1 VQPYLFEI
9 AAKVVIRSDSDPE
22 ELPADIY
29 ARITE
34 FIGSEEDLLALEIEM
49 FPLPDANSGS
59 SDRWDDADTEEG
71 GETAVA

>member
-1 VQPYLFEI
+1 MQPYLFEI

-34 FIGSEEDLLALEIEM
+34 FIGSEEDLLALEIEI

-59 SDRWDDADTEEG
+59 SDRWDDADSEEG
-71 GETAVA
+71 GEAAVA

>member
-1 VQPYLFEI
+1 MQPYLFEI
-9 AAKVVIRSDSDPE
+9 AAKVVVRSDSDPE
-22 ELPADIY
+22 ELPADVY

-59 SDRWDDADTEEG
+59 SDRWDDADSEEG
-71 GETAVA
+71 GEEAMA

>member
-1 VQPYLFEI
+1 MQPYLFEI

-59 SDRWDDADTEEG
+59 SDRWDDADSEEG
-71 GETAVA
+71 GEEAVA

>member
-1 VQPYLFEI
+1 MQPYLFEI

-59 SDRWDDADTEEG
+59 SDRWDDADSEEG